1 MSHTINEA
9 QALADLRQRAV
20 FRLTAG
26 SRPSGRM
33 SNASEALSVLHELA
47 SSPSTA
53 SDALALLHELQVHQV
68 EVDLQNE
75 ELRNSRA
82 ELELALQRQATLFDL
97 APVGMLV
104 VDEHAVLKTVNR
116 IGAQW
121 LGREVQSLLGQSLP
135 RLLSPA
141 SVDAWNALLA
151 LARSGT
157 GDTTGCSL
165 TPAHAGAARGARAAA
180 SYDAETGCCTV
191 VVMPM

>member
-1 MSHTINEA
+1 MSHTENDA

-26 SRPSGRM
+26 SRPSGRL

-53 SDALALLHELQVHQV
+53 GDALALLHELQVHQV

-82 ELELALQRQATLFDL
+82 ELELALRRQAALFDL

-104 VDEHAVLKTVNR
+104 VDDHSVLQSVNR

-121 LGREVQSLLGQSLP
+121 LGRDVLGLAGQSML

-151 LARSGT
+151 LARRGT
-157 GDTTGCSL
+157 GDTSCSL
-165 TPAHAGAARGARAAA
+165 TPGHGGAARGARAAA
-180 SYDAETGCCTV
+180 SFDADTGRCTV

>member
-1 MSHTINEA
+1 MSHTEHEA
-9 QALADLRQRAV
+9 QALADLRERAV

-26 SRPSGRM
+26 KRPPGRL

-53 SDALALLHELQVHQV
+53 GDALALLHELQVHQV

-104 VDEHAVLKTVNR
+104 VDEHSLLQAVNR

-121 LGREVQSLLGQSLP
+121 LGRDAQGLVGQSMP
-135 RLLSPA
+135 RILSPA

-151 LARSGT
+151 LARSGK
-157 GDTTGCSL
+157 GNTGCNL
-165 TPAHAGAARGARAAA
+165 TPGHPGATRGARAAA
-180 SYDAETGCCTV
+180 SFDADTGHCTV